1 MSHHRKDSKRDKVI
15 GEKWIHLERNTLYRV
30 WAISEGERV
39 PAYRVVNIYR
49 LGNFIG

>member
-39 PAYRVVNIYR
+39 PAYRVVNIYG